1 MNTRVKVLE
10 NRQWMLTED
19 SRVVYSGDEWDDR
32 LKQEAPPPEVPPPP
46 PVTAVHSLSGNFS
59 FGTFLAAFK
68 TMFIS
73 VSFSFLSQ
81 DREVDGFVG

>member
-1 MNTRVKVLE
+1 
-10 NRQWMLTED
+10 MLTED
-19 SRVVYSGDEWDDR
+19 SLVVYSGDEWDDR
-32 LKQEAPPPEVPPPP
+32 LTQEAPPPEVPPPP
-46 PVTAVHSLSGNFS
+46 PVTAVHSLSGNFFC
-59 FGTFLAAFK
+59 FGIFLAAFK

>member
-1 MNTRVKVLE
+1 
-10 NRQWMLTED
+10 MLTED
-19 SRVVYSGDEWDDR
+19 SLVVYSGDEWDDR
-32 LKQEAPPPEVPPPP
+32 LTQEAPPPEVPPPP
-46 PVTAVHSLSGNFS
+46 PVTAVHSLSGNFC
-59 FGTFLAAFK
+59 FGIFLAAFK

>member
-1 MNTRVKVLE
+1 
-10 NRQWMLTED
+10 MLTED
-19 SRVVYSGDEWDDR
+19 SPVVYSGDEWGDR
-32 LKQEAPPPEVPPPP
+32 LTQEAPPPEVPPPP